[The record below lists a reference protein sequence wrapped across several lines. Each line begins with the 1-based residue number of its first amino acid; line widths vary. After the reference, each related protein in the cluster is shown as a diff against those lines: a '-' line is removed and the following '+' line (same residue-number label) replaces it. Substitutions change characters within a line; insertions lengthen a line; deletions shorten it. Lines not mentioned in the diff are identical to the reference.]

1 MQTHEAVNNT
11 VQYENLNT
19 DEVLLN
25 TPAWVDT
32 FASFVASLK
41 AKPTVFGFPQS
52 KPGWGPGASP
62 GLSETPAGTGLRG
75 FLETN

>member
-19 DEVLLN
+19 DEALLN

-32 FASFVASLK
+32 FVSFVAFINK
-41 AKPTVFGFPQS
+41 GKTD
-52 KPGWGPGASP
+52 
-62 GLSETPAGTGLRG
+62 GLWLPPV
-75 FLETN
+75 

>member
-1 MQTHEAVNNT
+1 MQTHEAVDNT

-19 DEVLLN
+19 DEALLN

-32 FASFVASLK
+32 FVSFVASLK

-52 KPGWGPGASP
+52 KPGRWPGASP
-62 GLSETPAGTGLRG
+62 NIGKTPPDQAGGASVIPI
-75 FLETN
+75 